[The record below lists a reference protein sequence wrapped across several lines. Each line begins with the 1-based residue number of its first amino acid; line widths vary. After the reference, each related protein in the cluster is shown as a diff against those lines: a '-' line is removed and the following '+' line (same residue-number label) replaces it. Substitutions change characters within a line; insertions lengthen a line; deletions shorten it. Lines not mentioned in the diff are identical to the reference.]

1 MGRIAASLGFA
12 LLNLFHR
19 RILWLM
25 LWPVL
30 IAVALWGTVVVVF
43 WAQAVVWLGEVVR
56 EWLQRATF
64 FLTWDA
70 TVAAA
75 WTAKLLIVILV
86 VPLIQ
91 LTALLILGVFG
102 MPEMVAH
109 VSAVRFP
116 QLARRQGGSFMG
128 SLANGLAAIG
138 GLLLL
143 GVVTA
148 PLWLVPFFWPLLPP
162 ALFGWVNQRVLRYDA
177 ASEHATAQEMRE
189 LFAANRGPLYALGFL
204 LAMAAYVPI
213 VGWFAPVLFALATIH
228 LLLVDLEARRNL
240 PIEGRVLDAEVLPP
254 G

>member
-1 MGRIAASLGFA
+1 MGRVAAALGFA

-30 IAVALWGTVVVVF
+30 IAVAIWGAVVTVF
-43 WAQAVVWLGEVVR
+43 WAQAVLWLGEVVR
-56 EWLQRATF
+56 EWLQKATF
-64 FLTWDA
+64 FITWDA

-102 MPEMVAH
+102 MQEMVSH
-109 VSAVRFP
+109 VAAQRFP
-116 QLARRQGGSFMG
+116 GLARRQGGSFAG
-128 SLANGLAAIG
+128 SLGNGAVALG
-138 GLLLL
+138 GLVLL
-143 GVVTA
+143 GLVTL

-177 ASEHATAQEMRE
+177 LAEHATAQEMRE
-189 LFAANRGPLYALGFL
+189 AFAANRGSLYGLGFL
-204 LAMAAYVPI
+204 LALVSYVPLA
-213 VGWFAPVLFALATIH
+213 GWFAPVLFGLATIH
-228 LLLVDLEARRNL
+228 LLLEDLQRRRGA
-240 PIEGRVLDAEVLPP
+240 PIEGRVLDAEVLP
-254 G
+254 GG

>member
-30 IAVALWGTVVVVF
+30 IAIAIWGTVVAVF
-43 WAQAVVWLGEVVR
+43 WAQAVLWLGEVVR

-64 FLTWDA
+64 FFSWDA

-75 WTAKLLIVILV
+75 WMAKLLIVILV

-116 QLARRQGGSFMG
+116 ALTRRQGGSFAG
-128 SLANGLAAIG
+128 SVGNGLVAVG

-143 GVVTA
+143 GVLTA

-177 ASEHATAQEMRE
+177 LAEHATVPEMRE
-189 LFAANRGPLYALGFL
+189 AFAANRGALYALGFL
-204 LAMAAYVPI
+204 LAMASYVPI
-213 VGWFAPVLFALATIH
+213 AGWFAPVLFALATIH
-228 LLLVDLEARRNL
+228 LLLGDLERRRSQ
-240 PIEGRVLDAEVLPP
+240 PIEGRVLEAEVLPP
-254 G
+254 A